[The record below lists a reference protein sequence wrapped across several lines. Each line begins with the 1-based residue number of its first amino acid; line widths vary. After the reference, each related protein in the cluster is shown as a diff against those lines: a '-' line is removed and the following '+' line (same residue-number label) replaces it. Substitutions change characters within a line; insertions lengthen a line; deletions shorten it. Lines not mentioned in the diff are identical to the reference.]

1 MSTGHCPDAPAATST
16 TYKIASS
23 NYNYKFTNGANIS
36 NSGNF
41 RPEPRFSAAID
52 SPLTNCSGKIFLS

>member
-1 MSTGHCPDAPAATST
+1 MKGPL
-16 TYKIASS
+16 S